1 MTTSFEDFSF
11 WYAVSLADNEAAN
24 QTDLKLKLTN
34 NSKISLRYIRAGPF
48 AKRQTD
54 TSNVQAQDKKA
65 PDTGNAQNQVEI
77 QIAYDRKDGDA
88 DPTPLTT
95 LLNMWFLRG
104 NDEEFRDARFGLLST
119 DAPELN
125 ANPIENGGY
134 RLMNFEQQ
142 PNPDDPAVLIYTI
155 QIQFLGDHT
164 ILGAFQ

>member
-1 MTTSFEDFSF
+1 MTTAFEEFSF
-11 WYAVSLADNEAAN
+11 WYAESLGANTADD

-34 NSKISLRYIRAGPF
+34 GTQISLIYVRPGPF

-54 TSNVQAQDKKA
+54 TSNAQAQDKKA
-65 PDTGNAQNQVEI
+65 PDTGNAVNQVEI
-77 QIAYDRKDGDA
+77 QIAYDRKEGDI

-95 LLNMWFLRG
+95 LLNMWYLRG
-104 NDEEFRDARFGLLST
+104 NDEDFRDGRFGLEST

-125 ANPIENGGY
+125 ANPVSNGGY
-134 RLMNFEQQ
+134 RIMNFEQI
-142 PNPDDPAVLIYTI
+142 PNRDDPGVLVYTI